1 MRHTFSKRNAFGTA
15 IALGLGFTVAKI
27 IAVFAYAGVMMGVQ
41 RLFV

>member
-15 IALGLGFTVAKI
+15 IALGLGFTTAKI
-27 IAVFAYAGVMMGVQ
+27 LSTMIYAGVLYGVQ